1 MPSCSSSIS
10 DRHLAYLCHE
20 TFHTDPGLA
29 PHVRVAQPLLSFP
42 EVNKPPL
49 AGSTYVDLI
58 SIGAGDPADPEVTP
72 FWTSL
77 VPATP
82 AQNFAATWA
91 GGFDVQGPGNYT
103 FCITSDGGF
112 TLFIGTTRVVNKAIT
127 APSLS
132 AACGTTS
139 LSAGSHAVSAHV
151 FYGPSSV
158 SALLVTAYAGPDTG
172 GALVLF

>member
-1 MPSCSSSIS
+1 M
-10 DRHLAYLCHE
+10 
-20 TFHTDPGLA
+20 
-29 PHVRVAQPLLSFP
+29 
-42 EVNKPPL
+42 NKPPL
-49 AGSTYVDLI
+49 AGSTYVDVI
-58 SIGAGDPADPEVTP
+58 SIGSEEYNDPADPEVTP

-91 GGFDVQGPGNYT
+91 GGFDVQGPGDYT
-103 FCITSDGGF
+103 FCIVCDGGF
-112 TLFIGTTRVVNKAIT
+112 TLVIGKIRVVHKAIT
-127 APSLS
+127 DPDP
-132 AACGTTS
+132 ACGTTS

>member
-1 MPSCSSSIS
+1 M
-10 DRHLAYLCHE
+10 
-20 TFHTDPGLA
+20 
-29 PHVRVAQPLLSFP
+29 
-42 EVNKPPL
+42 NKPPL

-58 SIGAGDPADPEVTP
+58 SIGAGEFVDPADPEVTP

-91 GGFDVQGPGNYT
+91 GGFDVQGPGDYT
-103 FCITSDGGF
+103 FCIVCDGGF
-112 TLFIGTTRVVNKAIT
+112 TLVIGKIRVVHKAIT
-127 APSLS
+127 DPDP
-132 AACGTTS
+132 ACGTTS

>member
-1 MPSCSSSIS
+1 MCPGLAQA
-10 DRHLAYLCHE
+10 DRHLTYLSHA
-20 TFHTDPGLA
+20 TFPTDPGLA
-29 PHVRVAQPLLSFP
+29 PHVRAAQPLLSFP

-58 SIGAGDPADPEVTP
+58 SIGKEEFGDSDVTQ

-91 GGFDVQGPGNYT
+91 GGFDVHGPGNYT

-112 TLFIGTTRVVNKAIT
+112 TLFIGTTRVVDKAIT

-151 FYGPSSV
+151 FYGPSGI
-158 SALLVTAYAGPDTG
+158 SALIDATYAGPDTG
-172 GALVLF
+172 GAAVLF

>member
-1 MPSCSSSIS
+1 MSHDHVP
-10 DRHLAYLCHE
+10 
-20 TFHTDPGLA
+20 TFPPDPGLA
-29 PHVRVAQPLLSFP
+29 PHVRAAQPLLSFP
-42 EVNKPPL
+42 GIPEVFALPL
-49 AGSTYVDLI
+49 AGSAYVDLI
-58 SIGAGDPADPEVTP
+58 NVGKEEFGDSDVTQ

-82 AQNFAATWA
+82 AQNFAVMWA

>member
-1 MPSCSSSIS
+1 M
-10 DRHLAYLCHE
+10 
-20 TFHTDPGLA
+20 
-29 PHVRVAQPLLSFP
+29 
-42 EVNKPPL
+42 NKPPL

-91 GGFDVQGPGNYT
+91 GGFDVQGPGDYT
-103 FCITSDGGF
+103 FCIVCDGGF
-112 TLFIGTTRVVNKAIT
+112 TLVIGKIRVVHKAIT
-127 APSLS
+127 DPDP
-132 AACGTTS
+132 ACGTTS

>member
-1 MPSCSSSIS
+1 MATLGLSVP
-10 DRHLAYLCHE
+10 HVHGT
-20 TFHTDPGLA
+20 TFPTDPGLA
-29 PHVRVAQPLLSFP
+29 PHVRAAQPLLSFP
-42 EVNKPPL
+42 GIPEVFTLPL
-49 AGSTYVDLI
+49 AGSAYVDLI
-58 SIGAGDPADPEVTP
+58 NVGKEEFGDSDVTQ

-91 GGFDVQGPGNYT
+91 GGFDVHGPGNYT

-151 FYGPSSV
+151 FYGPSGV
-158 SALLVTAYAGPDTG
+158 SALIDATYAGPDTG
-172 GALVLF
+172 GAAVLF